1 MADRDYLA
9 ELKAL
14 EDEDKERDYLGELSA
29 LGNEQPVIEPE
40 QGYTP
45 FGVVEQDIEWTELHK
60 KDDWIKSSQH
70 FFEMTYGYVP
80 QKGDKELEGYN
91 GETYREKLADYGLKQ
106 MAGFNYNIGD
116 MTIDSARVMKADQKT
131 KEAFVYMLDQY
142 DAVNMSWHT
151 TGQAGWEM
159 MTDITNWLG
168 LATLGTSAIAGQAA
182 KLAGKEALRQTV
194 KASLKKASAK
204 SVEAAAKVGIN
215 TSAKR
220 VGALAGV
227 EGSAHAM
234 ASDAMMQNVRIDA
247 GAQDEYDTTRTMLMG
262 TIGAAGG
269 AAIGTALN
277 YGVGKLASKY
287 YEPKIAEAAKKNDE
301 AAVAKQILAEKKLAD
316 AKAEATTLVTRAVDD
331 DLPASDVDKIIKD
344 QMDEAEAYET
354 EELFHGTDKDFDVFD
369 NTAERSNTT
378 MNVRGAYFY
387 NEARQ
392 NSAKNFGKN
401 TITAVA
407 KKGLKTFYRQ
417 GDNELNPAMIKQHK
431 IELEKAGYG
440 RGGAEELD
448 EYATSFEKWSN
459 IDGEAKTRVLEAGG
473 YGKYVDGDE
482 IVILDPKN
490 IKITKKNGKP
500 KTETIDPRPPKVRIS
515 PKVFTHAH
523 HIFEEMKTNPEGS
536 LERFINDFETHQY
549 TPEEFSDI
557 LRQINAA
564 DELAGADI
572 HVIKGLMTKNVSD
585 AELNKLK
592 MDLEAAQNVAELTGM
607 LRIHANA
614 YSGRNLREIR
624 DFMTYRKKLANAEG
638 VDFDEKAAVRDSA
651 IKVYNRKL
659 QKIIDEHEVEIDK
672 ALKAKDYEGATKLR
686 ELRDAD
692 PEFQRI
698 LDEMAK
704 HDIERTVG
712 VKPKAKLDEQFLEA
726 SISGVFSPST
736 IIYNTVFPAMKVAFY
751 PMLDTI
757 ISDPLNR
764 MAWKKNLK
772 IYAQM
777 QGALQA
783 SLVSARAAARYE
795 QTLLT
800 ADPSRFLEGGVKIN
814 DILGS
819 TEAAKF
825 MRFFPRLVGASDA
838 FNQEIAAVASLTADG
853 FDRLLDEA
861 LEKGL
866 KGKDIEKYID
876 DNIQK
881 QIDKGYD
888 FHLTEK
894 KLKPI
899 YELGARKG
907 KTGKDLEDFVNAEVK
922 KMGEGAFKT
931 LNDTASVADLRAQ
944 AQKLF
949 AEGTPEAMRLAKAI
963 TKEADSIQETGEA
976 ALDAVQTL
984 LYKKDFS
991 ADGALPERMAKA
1003 YEDWT
1008 RDKAWSRAIGNLFFR
1023 TPAWLFHESMRL
1035 TPAVNSLLPQFR
1047 NDMAGINGPAR
1058 AARAKTE
1065 AAVAYSWMLYVMT
1078 KYAEGSISGSP
1089 NVDYT
1094 MTGEKNKST
1103 MRPLTIKD
1111 PFFFD
1116 GGKEVSFARWEPLR
1130 IPATIVTNA
1139 LEGYLDYQEKQNMD
1153 GIPADE
1159 GGIPDEIM
1167 ATFGVGFA
1175 TAISAIRD
1183 SALTQGV
1190 SDTVGT
1196 VVRFTGL
1203 MESPEGEDKAKALDL
1218 AGNFILDKTLQVV
1231 PSSISKFQEAA
1242 RGDAPLTQP
1251 NGLKDKLIKSVNPY
1265 HTTLPRR
1272 YDAFGWAMSREI
1284 SYAQLTGFGAAMP
1297 KDLAQGRSDEQMEAL
1312 DYLAKLESL
1321 GFGNFTRQKTRD
1333 ERFPDKDLRSI
1344 EIVYDG
1350 KNMSLFDAMMQ
1361 ELSKDK
1367 VLVKN
1372 VLFYAKADHLPMG
1385 SPLNTKT
1392 HGSRVTETKKAI
1404 NDARNRAL
1412 DTVIL
1417 RNQELNQQVQDKD
1430 YFELLLQ
1437 SGASTNRGNIPLR

>member
-9 ELKAL
+9 ELNAL

-29 LGNEQPVIEPE
+29 LSNEQPVIEPE

-45 FGVVEQDIEWTELHK
+45 FGVIEQDVEWTKLHE
-60 KDDWIKSSQH
+60 KDDWIRSSQH

-80 QKGDKELEGYN
+80 QKGDKELEGYS
-91 GETYREKLADYGLKQ
+91 GESYREKLADYGLKQ

-116 MTIDSARVMKADQKT
+116 MAIDSSRVMKADQKT

-159 MTDITNWLG
+159 MTDVTNWLG
-168 LATLGTSAIAGQAA
+168 LATLGTSAVAGQAA
-182 KLAGKEALRQTV
+182 KLAMKESLRQTM

-220 VGALAGV
+220 VGALAGT
-227 EGSAHAM
+227 EGAAHAM

-247 GAQDEYDTTRTMLMG
+247 GSQDEYDTSRTLLMG

-277 YGVGKLASKY
+277 YGVGKFASKY

-316 AKAEATTLVTRAVDD
+316 AKAEADTIITKAVDD
-331 DLPASDVDKIIKD
+331 EVPATEIDKVIKD
-344 QMDEAEAYET
+344 QVDEGAAEDA
-354 EELFHGTDKDFDVFD
+354 DVW
-369 NTAERSNTT
+369 TAP
-378 MNVRGAYFY
+378 
-387 NEARQ
+387 
-392 NSAKNFGKN
+392 K
-401 TITAVA
+401 
-407 KKGLKTFYRQ
+407 LP
-417 GDNELNPAMIKQHK
+417 NELKGSKPRYNYGDRAIDLLFDDDVARVLYQMGSKSKSRFYKEYRKFLEDAGVKDIDSQAAQIRLDIKTK
-431 IELEKAGYG
+431 AKAGNN
-440 RGGAEELD
+440 
-448 EYATSFEKWSN
+448 TV
-459 IDGEAKTRVLEAGG
+459 RVT
-473 YGKYVDGDE
+473 Y
-482 IVILDPKN
+482 N
-490 IKITKKNGKP
+490 KP
-500 KTETIDPRPPKVRIS
+500 KVIKTKAKVKPKETIDPRPPKARIS

-572 HVIKGLMTKNVSD
+572 NVIEGLMTKNISD

-592 MDLEAAQNVAELTGM
+592 MDKEAAQNIAELTGM
-607 LRIHANA
+607 LRKHANA
-614 YSGRNLREIR
+614 YSGRNLQEIQ
-624 DFMTYRKKLANAEG
+624 DFMTYRKKIADAEG
-638 VDFDEKAAVRDSA
+638 KEFDYEAAVKSA
-651 IKVYNRKL
+651 SQKVYNRKL
-659 QKIIDEHEVEIDK
+659 QKIIDEHDVEVDK
-672 ALKAKDYEGATKLR
+672 ALKAKDYEGASKLR

-698 LDEMAK
+698 LDEMAEL
-704 HDIERTVG
+704 DIERTVG
-712 VKPKAKLDEQFLEA
+712 VKPDARLDEKFLEA
-726 SISGVFSPST
+726 SISGVFSIST
-736 IIYNTVFPAMKVAFY
+736 IVFNTVFPAMKVAFY

-764 MAWKKNLK
+764 MAWKKSLK
-772 IYAQM
+772 IYSQM
-777 QGALQA
+777 QGSLQA

-795 QTLLT
+795 QTMLT
-800 ADPSRFLEGGVKIN
+800 ADPSRFLEGGVKIES
-814 DILGS
+814 ILGS

-861 LEKGL
+861 VEKGL

-888 FHLTEK
+888 FHITEK

-907 KTGKDLEDFVNAEVK
+907 KTGKDLEDFVNAEIK
-922 KMGEGAFKT
+922 QMGEGAFKT

-976 ALDAVQTL
+976 ALDSVQTL

-1047 NDMAGINGPAR
+1047 NDMAGINGAAR

-1065 AAVAYSWMLYVMT
+1065 AAVAYSWMLYVIT

-1153 GIPADE
+1153 GVAADD
-1159 GGIPDEIM
+1159 GGMPDEIM
-1167 ATFGVGFA
+1167 AAFGVGFA
-1175 TAISAIRD
+1175 TAISAVRD

-1196 VVRFTGL
+1196 VARFTGL
-1203 MESPEGEDKAKALDL
+1203 MESPEGEDKAKAADL
-1218 AGNFILDKTLQVV
+1218 FANFVLDKSLQVV
-1231 PSSISKFQEAA
+1231 PSSIKKFQEAA
-1242 RGDAPLTQP
+1242 IGNAPLTQP
-1251 NGLKDKLIKSVNPY
+1251 VGIKDKLIRSINPY
-1265 HTTLPRR
+1265 HTSLPRR
-1272 YDAFGWAMSREI
+1272 YDTFGWAMEREI
-1284 SYAQLTGFGAAMP
+1284 SYAQVTGFGAATP
-1297 KDLAQGRSDEQMEAL
+1297 EDLAQGRSKDHMASL
-1312 DYLAKLESL
+1312 DYLAKLENL
-1321 GFGNFTRQKTRD
+1321 GYGNFTRQKIRD
-1333 ERFPDKDLRSI
+1333 DRFPDKDLRTI
-1344 EIVYDG
+1344 EIVYNG

-1361 ELSKDK
+1361 ELSQDE
-1367 VLVKN
+1367 VLVEN
-1372 VLFYAKADHLPMG
+1372 VLFYSKANNLPMG

-1392 HGSRVTETKKAI
+1392 HGMRVTETKKAI

-1412 DTVIL
+1412 DNVIL
-1417 RNQELNQQVQDKD
+1417 QNDKLNSQVQDKN

-1437 SGASTNRGNIPLR
+1437 SGGSTNRGNISLTGE

>member
-9 ELKAL
+9 ELNAL
-14 EDEDKERDYLGELSA
+14 EDEDKERDYLGELSS
-29 LGNEQPVIEPE
+29 LSNEQPVIEPE

-45 FGVVEQDIEWTELHK
+45 FGVIEQDVEWTDLHK
-60 KDDWIKSSQH
+60 KDDWIRSSQH

-80 QKGDKELEGYN
+80 QKGDKELEGYS

-116 MTIDSARVMKADQKT
+116 MAIDSSRVMKADQKT

-159 MTDITNWLG
+159 MTDVTNWLG
-168 LATLGTSAIAGQAA
+168 LATLGTSAVAGQAA

-204 SVEAAAKVGIN
+204 SVEAASKVGIN

-220 VGALAGV
+220 VGALAGT
-227 EGSAHAM
+227 EGAAHAM

-247 GAQDEYDTTRTMLMG
+247 GSQDEYDTSRTLLMG

-316 AKAEATTLVTRAVDD
+316 AKAEADTIITKAVDD
-331 DLPASDVDKIIKD
+331 EVPATDIDKVIKD
-344 QMDEAEAYET
+344 QVDEGLAVDAKVKT
-354 EELFHGTDKDFDVFD
+354 EEPDVK
-369 NTAERSNTT
+369 
-378 MNVRGAYFY
+378 V
-387 NEARQ
+387 Q
-392 NSAKNFGKN
+392 
-401 TITAVA
+401 
-407 KKGLKTFYRQ
+407 
-417 GDNELNPAMIKQHK
+417 
-431 IELEKAGYG
+431 
-440 RGGAEELD
+440 
-448 EYATSFEKWSN
+448 
-459 IDGEAKTRVLEAGG
+459 
-473 YGKYVDGDE
+473 
-482 IVILDPKN
+482 PK
-490 IKITKKNGKP
+490 
-500 KTETIDPRPPKVRIS
+500 ETIDPRPPQARIS

-564 DELAGADI
+564 DELAGADLN
-572 HVIKGLMTKNVSD
+572 VIEGLMTKNISD

-592 MDLEAAQNVAELTGM
+592 MDKEAAQNIAELTGM
-607 LRIHANA
+607 LRKHANA
-614 YSGRNLREIR
+614 YSGRNLQEIQ
-624 DFMTYRKKLANAEG
+624 DFMTYRKKIADAEG
-638 VDFDEKAAVRDSA
+638 KEFDYEAAVKSA
-651 IKVYNRKL
+651 SQKVYNRKL
-659 QKIIDEHEVEIDK
+659 QKIIDEHDVEVDK

-698 LDEMAK
+698 LDEMAEL
-704 HDIERTVG
+704 DIERTVG
-712 VKPKAKLDEQFLEA
+712 VKPNARLDEKFLEA

-764 MAWKKNLK
+764 MAWKKSLK
-772 IYAQM
+772 IYSQM
-777 QGALQA
+777 QGSLQA

-795 QTLLT
+795 QTMLT
-800 ADPSRFLEGGVKIN
+800 ADPSRFLEGGVKIES
-814 DILGS
+814 ILGS

-888 FHLTEK
+888 FHVTEK

-976 ALDAVQTL
+976 ALDSVQTL

-1047 NDMAGINGPAR
+1047 NDMAGINGAAR

-1065 AAVAYSWMLYVMT
+1065 AAVAYSWMLYVIT

-1111 PFFFD
+1111 PFFLD

-1153 GIPADE
+1153 GVAADDD
-1159 GGIPDEIM
+1159 GLIPDEIM

-1231 PSSISKFQEAA
+1231 PSSIKKFQEAA
-1242 RGDAPLTQP
+1242 KGNAPLTQP
-1251 NGLKDKLIKSVNPY
+1251 NGIKDKLISSVNPY
-1265 HTTLPRR
+1265 HTSLPRR
-1272 YDAFGWAMSREI
+1272 YDTFGWAMEREI
-1284 SYAQLTGFGAAMP
+1284 SYAQVTGFGAATP
-1297 KDLAQGRSDEQMEAL
+1297 EDLSQGRSKDHMAAL
-1312 DYLAKLESL
+1312 DYLAKLENL
-1321 GFGNFTRQKTRD
+1321 GYGNFTRQKIRD
-1333 ERFPDKDLRSI
+1333 DRFPDKDLRTI
-1344 EIVYDG
+1344 EIVYNG

-1361 ELSKDK
+1361 ELSQDK
-1367 VLVKN
+1367 VLVEN

-1392 HGSRVTETKKAI
+1392 HGMRVTETKKAI

-1417 RNQELNQQVQDKD
+1417 QNDKLNSQVQDKN

-1437 SGASTNRGNIPLR
+1437 SGASTNRGNISLTGE

>member
-9 ELKAL
+9 ELNDL
-14 EDEDKERDYLGELSA
+14 EDEDKERDYLGELSS
-29 LGNEQPVIEPE
+29 LSNEQPVIEPE

-45 FGVVEQDIEWTELHK
+45 FGVIEQDVEWTDLHK
-60 KDDWIKSSQH
+60 KDDWIRSSQH

-80 QKGDKELEGYN
+80 QKGDKELEGYS

-116 MTIDSARVMKADQKT
+116 MAIDSSRVMKADQKT

-159 MTDITNWLG
+159 MTDVTNWLG
-168 LATLGTSAIAGQAA
+168 LATLGTSAVAGQAA

-220 VGALAGV
+220 VGALAGT
-227 EGSAHAM
+227 EGAAHAM

-247 GAQDEYDTTRTMLMG
+247 GSQDEYDTSRTLLMG

-287 YEPKIAEAAKKNDE
+287 YEPKIAAAAKKNDE

-316 AKAEATTLVTRAVDD
+316 AKAEADTIITKAVDD
-331 DLPASDVDKIIKD
+331 EVPSTEVDKLIKD
-344 QMDEAEAYET
+344 QVDDGLAVDAKVKTDEP
-354 EELFHGTDKDFDVFD
+354 DVK
-369 NTAERSNTT
+369 
-378 MNVRGAYFY
+378 V
-387 NEARQ
+387 Q
-392 NSAKNFGKN
+392 
-401 TITAVA
+401 
-407 KKGLKTFYRQ
+407 
-417 GDNELNPAMIKQHK
+417 
-431 IELEKAGYG
+431 
-440 RGGAEELD
+440 
-448 EYATSFEKWSN
+448 
-459 IDGEAKTRVLEAGG
+459 
-473 YGKYVDGDE
+473 
-482 IVILDPKN
+482 PK
-490 IKITKKNGKP
+490 
-500 KTETIDPRPPKVRIS
+500 ETIDPRPPKARIS

-564 DELAGADI
+564 DELAGADLN
-572 HVIKGLMTKNVSD
+572 VIEGLMTKNISD

-592 MDLEAAQNVAELTGM
+592 MDKEAAQNIAELTGM
-607 LRIHANA
+607 LRKHANA
-614 YSGRNLREIR
+614 YSGRNLQEIQ
-624 DFMTYRKKLANAEG
+624 DFMTYRKKIADAEG
-638 VDFDEKAAVRDSA
+638 KEFDYEAAVKSA
-651 IKVYNRKL
+651 SQKVYNRKL
-659 QKIIDEHEVEIDK
+659 QKIIDEHDVEVDK

-698 LDEMAK
+698 LDEMAEL
-704 HDIERTVG
+704 DIERTVG
-712 VKPKAKLDEQFLEA
+712 VKPKARLDEKFLEA

-764 MAWKKNLK
+764 MAWKKSLK
-772 IYAQM
+772 IYSQM
-777 QGALQA
+777 QGSLQA

-795 QTLLT
+795 QTMLT
-800 ADPSRFLEGGVKIN
+800 ADPSRFLEGGVKIES
-814 DILGS
+814 ILGS

-838 FNQEIAAVASLTADG
+838 FSQEIAAVASLTADG

-861 LEKGL
+861 VEKGL

-876 DNIQK
+876 ANIQK

-888 FHLTEK
+888 FHVTEK

-976 ALDAVQTL
+976 ALDSVQTL

-1065 AAVAYSWMLYVMT
+1065 AAVAYSWMLYVIT

-1111 PFFFD
+1111 PFFLD
-1116 GGKEVSFARWEPLR
+1116 GGREVSFARWEPLR

-1139 LEGYLDYQEKQNMD
+1139 LEGYLDYQEKKNMD
-1153 GIPADE
+1153 GVADDDD
-1159 GGIPDEIM
+1159 GLIPDEIM

-1196 VVRFTGL
+1196 VVRFSGL

-1218 AGNFILDKTLQVV
+1218 AGNFILDKVLQVV
-1231 PSSISKFQEAA
+1231 PSSISKFQEATK
-1242 RGDAPLTQP
+1242 GNAPLTQP
-1251 NGLKDKLIKSVNPY
+1251 NGIKDKLIKSVNPY
-1265 HTTLPRR
+1265 STTLPRR
-1272 YDAFGWAMSREI
+1272 YDTFGWAMEREI
-1284 SYAQLTGFGAAMP
+1284 SYAQVTGFGAATSE
-1297 KDLAQGRSDEQMEAL
+1297 DLSQGRSKDHMTAL
-1312 DYLAKLESL
+1312 DYLAKLENL
-1321 GFGNFTRQKTRD
+1321 GYGNFTRQKIRD

-1361 ELSKDK
+1361 ELAQDK

-1372 VLFYAKADHLPMG
+1372 VLFYANAVHLPMG

-1392 HGSRVTETKKAI
+1392 HGIRVTETKKAI
-1404 NDARNRAL
+1404 NDARTRAL

>member
-1 MADRDYLA
+1 MADDFDLDA
-9 ELKAL
+9 FFE
-14 EDEDKERDYLGELSA
+14 EEDKKKDGFNLDTFLEENSPT
-29 LGNEQPVIEPE
+29 ETQQPVIEPE

-45 FGVVEQDIEWTELHK
+45 FGVIEQDVEWTDLHK

-80 QKGDKELEGYN
+80 QKGDKELEGYS
-91 GETYREKLADYGLKQ
+91 GETYREKIADYGLKQ

-116 MTIDSARVMKADQKT
+116 MAIDSSRVMKADQKT

-159 MTDITNWLG
+159 MTDITTWLG

-182 KLAGKEALRQTV
+182 KLVSKEALRQTV
-194 KASLKKASAK
+194 KASLNKASTKA
-204 SVEAAAKVGIN
+204 VEAAAKVGIN

-220 VGALAGV
+220 VGALAGT
-227 EGSAHAM
+227 EGAAYGLAFDS
-234 ASDAMMQNVRIDA
+234 MMQNVRIDA

-262 TIGAAGG
+262 TVGAVAG

-277 YGVGKLASKY
+277 YGVGKMASKY
-287 YEPKIAEAAKKNDE
+287 YGPKIAEAAKKNDE
-301 AAVAKQILAEKKLAD
+301 AAVARQILAERKLAD
-316 AKAEATTLVTRAVDD
+316 AKAEADTAITKAIDD
-331 DLPASDVDKIIKD
+331 EVPATEVNKIIKD
-344 QMDEAEAYET
+344 QTDDAAAVDARVKT
-354 EELFHGTDKDFDVFD
+354 EEPDV
-369 NTAERSNTT
+369 
-378 MNVRGAYFY
+378 
-387 NEARQ
+387 
-392 NSAKNFGKN
+392 
-401 TITAVA
+401 
-407 KKGLKTFYRQ
+407 
-417 GDNELNPAMIKQHK
+417 
-431 IELEKAGYG
+431 KAQP
-440 RGGAEELD
+440 R
-448 EYATSFEKWSN
+448 
-459 IDGEAKTRVLEAGG
+459 
-473 YGKYVDGDE
+473 
-482 IVILDPKN
+482 
-490 IKITKKNGKP
+490 
-500 KTETIDPRPPKVRIS
+500 ETVDPRPPQARIR
-515 PKVFTHAH
+515 PQVFTHAY
-523 HIFEEMKTNPEGS
+523 HIFEEMKANPEGA
-536 LERFINDFETHQY
+536 LERFVNDFETHRY

-564 DELAGADI
+564 DELSGADI
-572 HVIKGLMTKNVSD
+572 HVIEGLMTKNVSD

-592 MDLEAAQNVAELTGM
+592 MDLEAAQNVAELMGM

-624 DFMTYRKKLANAEG
+624 DFMTYRKKIADAKG
-638 VDFDEKAAVRDSA
+638 ADFDVDAAVKDSA
-651 IKVYNRKL
+651 VKVYNRKL
-659 QKIIDEHEVEIDK
+659 QKIIDEYEVDINK
-672 ALKAKDYEGATKLR
+672 ALKDKDYEGATKLR

-704 HDIERTVG
+704 HDVERIVG
-712 VKPKAKLDEQFLEA
+712 VKPTAKLDEQFLEA

-736 IIYNTVFPAMKVAFY
+736 IIYNTVFPAMKVTFY

-757 ISDPLNR
+757 VSDPLNR
-764 MAWKKNLK
+764 MAWKKNIK
-772 IYAQM
+772 IYSQM

-814 DILGS
+814 NILGS
-819 TEAAKF
+819 TETAKF

-838 FNQEIAAVASLTADG
+838 FSQELAAVASLTADG

-866 KGKDIEKYID
+866 RGKDIEKYID

-931 LNDTASVADLRAQ
+931 LNDTASAADLRAQ

-976 ALDAVQTL
+976 ALDSVRTL

-1047 NDMAGINGPAR
+1047 KDMAGINGPAR

-1065 AAVAYSWMLYVMT
+1065 AAVAYAWMLYVMT

-1111 PFFFD
+1111 PFFLD

-1139 LEGYLDYQEKQNMD
+1139 LEGYLDYQEKKNMD
-1153 GIPADE
+1153 GLAADDD
-1159 GGIPDEIM
+1159 GLIPDEIM
-1167 ATFGVGFA
+1167 ATFGVAFA

-1196 VVRFTGL
+1196 MVRFTGL

-1231 PSSISKFQEAA
+1231 PSSIKKFQEAA

-1251 NGLKDKLIKSVNPY
+1251 VGIKDKLIRSVNPY
-1265 HTTLPRR
+1265 STTLPRR
-1272 YDAFGWAMSREI
+1272 YDTFGWAMEREI
-1284 SYAQLTGFGAAMP
+1284 SYAQVTGFGAATP
-1297 KDLAQGRSDEQMEAL
+1297 EDLSQGRSKDHMAAL
-1312 DYLAKLESL
+1312 DYLAKLENL
-1321 GFGNFTRQKTRD
+1321 GYGNFTRQKIRD
-1333 ERFPDKDLRSI
+1333 DRFPDKDLRTI

-1392 HGSRVTETKKAI
+1392 HGTRVTETKKAI

-1412 DTVIL
+1412 DNVIL
-1417 RNQELNQQVQDKD
+1417 QNDKLNSQVQDKN

-1437 SGASTNRGNIPLR
+1437 SGASTNRGNISLTGE

>member
-14 EDEDKERDYLGELSA
+14 ENEDKERDYLGELSA

-142 DAVNMSWHT
+142 DAVNTSWHT

-159 MTDITNWLG
+159 MTDVTNWLG
-168 LATLGTSAIAGQAA
+168 LATLGTSAVAGQAA

-194 KASLKKASAK
+194 KASLKKANAK
-204 SVEAAAKVGIN
+204 AVESAAKVGIN

-247 GAQDEYDTTRTMLMG
+247 GAQDEYDTTRTLLMG

-287 YEPKIAEAAKKNDE
+287 YEPKVAAQVKKNDE
-301 AAVAKQILAEKKLAD
+301 MAVAKQILAEKKLAD
-316 AKAEATTLVTRAVDD
+316 ARAEAEGPVAKAVNDGA
-331 DLPASDVDKIIKD
+331 PVASVNKIIND
-344 QMDEAEAYET
+344 QV
-354 EELFHGTDKDFDVFD
+354 EEG
-369 NTAERSNTT
+369 
-378 MNVRGAYFY
+378 
-387 NEARQ
+387 
-392 NSAKNFGKN
+392 
-401 TITAVA
+401 VA
-407 KKGLKTFYRQ
+407 ADLGM
-417 GDNELNPAMIKQHK
+417 PVP
-431 IELEKAGYG
+431 KAT
-440 RGGAEELD
+440 LQ
-448 EYATSFEKWSN
+448 
-459 IDGEAKTRVLEAGG
+459 
-473 YGKYVDGDE
+473 
-482 IVILDPKN
+482 
-490 IKITKKNGKP
+490 
-500 KTETIDPRPPKVRIS
+500 
-515 PKVFTHAH
+515 PKVFSRAYN
-523 HIFEEMKTNPEGS
+523 IFEDVKQNPKGAI
-536 LERFINDFETHQY
+536 ERFVNEFETNKY
-549 TPEEFSDI
+549 TPEEFSDV

-564 DELAGADI
+564 DELAGAELN
-572 HVIKGLMTKNVSD
+572 VIEGLMTKNITD
-585 AELNKLK
+585 AEKTKLK
-592 MDLEAAQNVAELTGM
+592 LDYDAAQNVAELTGI
-607 LRIHANA
+607 LRKHANA
-614 YSGRNLREIR
+614 YSGRNLQEIQ
-624 DFMTYRKKLANAEG
+624 DFMTYRKKIADAEG
-638 VDFDEKAAVRDSA
+638 KEFDYEAAVKSA
-651 IKVYNRKL
+651 SQKVYNRKL
-659 QKIIDEHEVEIDK
+659 QNILKEYEVDINK
-672 ALKAKDYEGATKLR
+672 ALKENDLEGASNIRTQ
-686 ELRDAD
+686 RDAD

-698 LDEMAK
+698 LDEMAEL
-704 HDIERTVG
+704 DIERTVG
-712 VKPKAKLDEQFLEA
+712 VKPKSRLDDKFLEA

-736 IIYNTVFPAMKVAFY
+736 IIFNTVFPAMKVAFY

-772 IYAQM
+772 IYSQM

-795 QTLLT
+795 QTMLT
-800 ADPSRFLEGGVKIN
+800 SDPTRFLEGGVKVET
-814 DILGS
+814 ILNS
-819 TEAAKF
+819 AEAAKF

-853 FDRLLDEA
+853 FDKLLDEA

-922 KMGEGAFKT
+922 KMGAGAFKT
-931 LNDTASVADLRAQ
+931 LNDTASVEDLRAQ
-944 AQKLF
+944 AQKLI
-949 AEGTPEAMRLAKAI
+949 AEGTPESLRLAKAI
-963 TKEADSIQETGEA
+963 AAEADSIEETGQA
-976 ALDAVQTL
+976 ALESVQTL

-991 ADGALPERMAKA
+991 ADGPLPERIAKG

-1047 NDMAGINGPAR
+1047 NDLAGINGPAR

-1094 MTGEKNKST
+1094 MTGEKNQST

-1111 PFFFD
+1111 PFFLD

-1139 LEGYLDYQEKQNMD
+1139 LEGYLDYQEKKNMD
-1153 GIPADE
+1153 GVAQDD
-1159 GGIPDEIM
+1159 GLIPDEIM

-1183 SALTQGV
+1183 SALTQGI

-1203 MESPEGEDKAKALDL
+1203 MESPEGEDKTKALDL
-1218 AGNFILDKTLQVV
+1218 AGNFILDKALQVV

-1251 NGLKDKLIKSVNPY
+1251 NGIKDKLIKSVNPY
-1265 HTTLPRR
+1265 HTTLPKR
-1272 YDAFGWAMSREI
+1272 YDAFGWAMSREV

>member
-9 ELKAL
+9 ELNAL
-14 EDEDKERDYLGELSA
+14 KDEDKERDYLGELSS
-29 LGNEQPVIEPE
+29 LNTEQPVIETE

-45 FGVVEQDIEWTELHK
+45 FGVIEQDVEWTDLHK
-60 KDDWIKSSQH
+60 KDDWIRSSQH

-80 QKGDKELEGYN
+80 QKGDKELEGYS

-116 MTIDSARVMKADQKT
+116 MAIDSSRVMKADQKT

-159 MTDITNWLG
+159 MTDVTNWLG
-168 LATLGTSAIAGQAA
+168 LATLGTSAVAGQAA
-182 KLAGKEALRQTV
+182 KLAMKESLRQTV

-227 EGSAHAM
+227 EGAAHAM

-316 AKAEATTLVTRAVDD
+316 AKAEADTLITKAVDD
-331 DLPASDVDKIIKD
+331 ELPSTEVDKLIKD
-344 QMDEAEAYET
+344 QVDDGLAVDAKVKTDEP
-354 EELFHGTDKDFDVFD
+354 DVK
-369 NTAERSNTT
+369 
-378 MNVRGAYFY
+378 V
-387 NEARQ
+387 Q
-392 NSAKNFGKN
+392 
-401 TITAVA
+401 
-407 KKGLKTFYRQ
+407 
-417 GDNELNPAMIKQHK
+417 
-431 IELEKAGYG
+431 
-440 RGGAEELD
+440 
-448 EYATSFEKWSN
+448 
-459 IDGEAKTRVLEAGG
+459 
-473 YGKYVDGDE
+473 
-482 IVILDPKN
+482 PK
-490 IKITKKNGKP
+490 
-500 KTETIDPRPPKVRIS
+500 ETIDPRPPKARIS

-572 HVIKGLMTKNVSD
+572 HVIEGLMTKNVSD

-592 MDLEAAQNVAELTGM
+592 MDLEAAQNVAEITGM

-614 YSGRNLREIR
+614 YSGRNLQEIQ
-624 DFMTYRKKLANAEG
+624 DFMTYRKKIADAEG
-638 VDFDEKAAVRDSA
+638 KEFDYEAAVKSA
-651 IKVYNRKL
+651 SQKVYNRKL
-659 QKIIDEHEVEIDK
+659 QKITDEHEVEINK

-686 ELRDAD
+686 EIRDAD

-698 LDEMAK
+698 LDEMAEL
-704 HDIERTVG
+704 DIERTVG
-712 VKPKAKLDEQFLEA
+712 VKPKAKLDEKFLEA

-764 MAWKKNLK
+764 MAWKKSLK
-772 IYAQM
+772 IYSQM

-795 QTLLT
+795 QTMLT
-800 ADPSRFLEGGVKIN
+800 ADPSRFLEGGVKIES
-814 DILGS
+814 ILGS

-888 FHLTEK
+888 FHITEK

-963 TKEADSIQETGEA
+963 TKEADSIQETGES
-976 ALDAVQTL
+976 ALDSVQTL

-1065 AAVAYSWMLYVMT
+1065 AAVAYSWMLYVIT

-1111 PFFFD
+1111 PFFLD

-1153 GIPADE
+1153 GVAADDD
-1159 GGIPDEIM
+1159 GLIPDEIM

-1231 PSSISKFQEAA
+1231 PSSIKKFQEAA
-1242 RGDAPLTQP
+1242 KGNAPLTQP
-1251 NGLKDKLIKSVNPY
+1251 NGIKDKLISSVNPY
-1265 HTTLPRR
+1265 HTSLPRR
-1272 YDAFGWAMSREI
+1272 YDTFGWAMEREI
-1284 SYAQLTGFGAAMP
+1284 SYAQVTGFGAATP
-1297 KDLAQGRSDEQMEAL
+1297 EDLSQGRSKDHMAAL
-1312 DYLAKLESL
+1312 DYLAKLENL
-1321 GFGNFTRQKTRD
+1321 GYGNFTRQKIRD
-1333 ERFPDKDLRSI
+1333 DRFPDKDLRTI

-1392 HGSRVTETKKAI
+1392 HGMRVTETKKAI

-1412 DTVIL
+1412 DNVIL
-1417 RNQELNQQVQDKD
+1417 QNDKLNSQVQDKN

-1437 SGASTNRGNIPLR
+1437 SGASTNRGNISLTGE

>member
-1 MADRDYLA
+1 MADDFDLDA
-9 ELKAL
+9 FFE
-14 EDEDKERDYLGELSA
+14 EEDKKKGEFNLDTFLEENSPT
-29 LGNEQPVIEPE
+29 ETQQPVIEPE

-45 FGVVEQDIEWTELHK
+45 FGVIEQDIDWTELHK
-60 KDDWIKSSQH
+60 KDDWIRSSQH

-80 QKGDKELEGYN
+80 QKGDKELEGYS

-116 MTIDSARVMKADQKT
+116 MAIDSSRVMKADQKT

-168 LATLGTSAIAGQAA
+168 LATLGTSAVAGQAA
-182 KLAGKEALRQTV
+182 KLAMKESLRQTV

-220 VGALAGV
+220 VGALAGT
-227 EGSAHAM
+227 EGAAHAM

-262 TIGAAGG
+262 TIGLAGG

-277 YGVGKLASKY
+277 YGVGKMASKY

-316 AKAEATTLVTRAVDD
+316 AKAEADTLITKAVDD
-331 DLPASDVDKIIKD
+331 ELPSTEVDKIIKD
-344 QMDEAEAYET
+344 QVDEGAAEDAGVWTAPKLPNHLKGSKPRYNYGDRAIDL
-354 EELFHGTDKDFDVFD
+354 LFDDDV
-369 NTAERSNTT
+369 ARVLYQMGSKSKS
-378 MNVRGAYFY
+378 RFY
-387 NEARQ
+387 KE
-392 NSAKNFGKN
+392 
-401 TITAVA
+401 
-407 KKGLKTFYRQ
+407 YRQ
-417 GDNELNPAMIKQHK
+417 FLEDAGIKDIDSQAAQIRLDIK
-431 IELEKAGYG
+431 TKAKAGNN
-440 RGGAEELD
+440 
-448 EYATSFEKWSN
+448 TV
-459 IDGEAKTRVLEAGG
+459 RVT
-473 YGKYVDGDE
+473 Y
-482 IVILDPKN
+482 
-490 IKITKKNGKP
+490 KKPQVSKKKVKP
-500 KTETIDPRPPKVRIS
+500 KTQETIDPRPPKARIS

-572 HVIKGLMTKNVSD
+572 HVIEGLMTKNVSD

-614 YSGRNLREIR
+614 YSGRNLQEIQ
-624 DFMTYRKKLANAEG
+624 DFMTYRKKIADAEG
-638 VDFDEKAAVRDSA
+638 KEFDYEAAVKSA
-651 IKVYNRKL
+651 SEKVYNRKL
-659 QKIIDEHEVEIDK
+659 QKIIDEHEVEINK

-686 ELRDAD
+686 EIRDAD

-704 HDIERTVG
+704 YDVERTVG
-712 VKPKAKLDEQFLEA
+712 VKPDAKLDEQFLEA

-772 IYAQM
+772 IYSQM

-795 QTLLT
+795 QTMLT
-800 ADPSRFLEGGVKIN
+800 ADPSRFLEGGVKIES
-814 DILGS
+814 ILGS
-819 TEAAKF
+819 AEAAKF

-888 FHLTEK
+888 FHITEK

-944 AQKLF
+944 AQKLA

-976 ALDAVQTL
+976 ALDAVETL

-1065 AAVAYSWMLYVMT
+1065 AAVAYAWMLYVIT

-1111 PFFFD
+1111 PFFLD

-1139 LEGYLDYQEKQNMD
+1139 LEGYLDYQEKKNMD
-1153 GIPADE
+1153 GLAVDDD
-1159 GGIPDEIM
+1159 GLIPDEIM

-1196 VVRFTGL
+1196 MVRFTGL

-1242 RGDAPLTQP
+1242 RGNAPLTQP
-1251 NGLKDKLIKSVNPY
+1251 NGIKDKLIRSVNPY
-1265 HTTLPRR
+1265 STTLPRR
-1272 YDAFGWAMSREI
+1272 YDTFGWAMEREI
-1284 SYAQLTGFGAAMP
+1284 SYAQLTGFGAATP
-1297 KDLAQGRSDEQMEAL
+1297 KDLSQGRSDDHMAAL
-1312 DYLAKLESL
+1312 DYLAKLENL
-1321 GFGNFTRQKTRD
+1321 GYGNFTRQKIRD
-1333 ERFPDKDLRSI
+1333 DRFPDKDLRTI

-1392 HGSRVTETKKAI
+1392 HGMRVTETKKAI

-1412 DTVIL
+1412 DNVIL
-1417 RNQELNQQVQDKD
+1417 QNDKLNSQVQDKN

-1437 SGASTNRGNIPLR
+1437 SGASTNRGNISLTGE

>member
-9 ELKAL
+9 ELNAL
-14 EDEDKERDYLGELSA
+14 EDEDKEIDYLGELSS
-29 LGNEQPVIEPE
+29 LSNEQPVIEPE

-45 FGVVEQDIEWTELHK
+45 FGVIEQDVEWTDLHQ

-80 QKGDKELEGYN
+80 QKGDKELEGYS
-91 GETYREKLADYGLKQ
+91 GESYREKLADYGLKQ

-116 MTIDSARVMKADQKT
+116 MAIDSSRVMKADQKT

-159 MTDITNWLG
+159 MTDVTNWLG
-168 LATLGTSAIAGQAA
+168 LATLGTSAVAGQAA

-220 VGALAGV
+220 VGALAGT
-227 EGSAHAM
+227 EGAAHAM

-247 GAQDEYDTTRTMLMG
+247 GSQDEYDTSRTMLMG
-262 TIGAAGG
+262 TIGLAGG

-277 YGVGKLASKY
+277 YGVGKMASKY
-287 YEPKIAEAAKKNDE
+287 YEPKIAAAAKKRDE
-301 AAVAKQILAEKKLAD
+301 EAVAKQLLAEKKIAD
-316 AKAEATTLVTRAVDD
+316 YKAQSDAEGDDFVARAVDD
-331 DLPASDVDKIIKD
+331 DLPASEVDKVIKD
-344 QMDEAEAYET
+344 KVDEGAAEDA
-354 EELFHGTDKDFDVFD
+354 GVW
-369 NTAERSNTT
+369 
-378 MNVRGAYFY
+378 
-387 NEARQ
+387 
-392 NSAKNFGKN
+392 
-401 TITAVA
+401 VA
-407 KKGLKTFYRQ
+407 PKLP
-417 GDNELNPAMIKQHK
+417 NELKGSKPRYNYGDRAIDLDFEDDVARVLYQMGSKNK
-431 IELEKAGYG
+431 STYYKEYRAFLESAGV
-440 RGGAEELD
+440 
-448 EYATSFEKWSN
+448 KN
-459 IDGEAKTRVLEAGG
+459 IDGQAAKIRADIKAKAKGGDNTVRVTYEKPVL
-473 YGKYVDGDE
+473 
-482 IVILDPKN
+482 PKA
-490 IKITKKNGKP
+490 KAKAKP
-500 KTETIDPRPPKVRIS
+500 NETGELPPPKALVT
-515 PKVFTHAH
+515 PKLFTHAH
-523 HIFEEMKTNPEGS
+523 RIFEDMKQNPEGA
-536 LERFINDFETHQY
+536 LERLV
-549 TPEEFSDI
+549 EELNQRGYKDQDDYNAVM
-557 LRQINAA
+557 RQVNAA
-564 DELAGADI
+564 DELASADRY
-572 HVIKGLMTKNVSD
+572 VLEGLLTKNISD
-585 AELNKLK
+585 DEKLILQNKLA
-592 MDLEAAQNVAELTGM
+592 LSEIVAEQMGM
-607 LRIHANA
+607 LRIHVNA
-614 YSGRNLREIR
+614 YQGRGMREIQE
-624 DFMTYRKKLANAEG
+624 FMTYRKKIADAQG
-638 VDFDEKAAVRDSA
+638 VEFDEKAMVADA
-651 IKVYNRKL
+651 AKKYYNREL
-659 QKIIDEHEVEIDK
+659 QKIMDSYEADIDK
-672 ALKAKDYEGATKLR
+672 ALKVDDYEGASNIR
-686 ELRDAD
+686 ALRDND
-692 PEFQRI
+692 KEFNRL
-698 LDEMAK
+698 LDEMAEY
-704 HDIERTVG
+704 DVERVVG
-712 VKPKAKLDEQFLEA
+712 VKPKARLDEQILEA

-736 IIYNTVFPAMKVAFY
+736 IAYNTVFPALKVAFY
-751 PMLDTI
+751 PMLDSI
-757 ISDPLNR
+757 LSDPLNR
-764 MAWKKNLK
+764 MSYKKAMMV
-772 IYAQM
+772 YSQM

-783 SLVSARAAARYE
+783 SLVSSRAAARYE
-795 QTLLT
+795 QTMLT
-800 ADPSRFLEGGVKIN
+800 ADPSRFLEGGVKIES
-814 DILGS
+814 ILGS

-825 MRFFPRLVGASDA
+825 LRFFPRLVGASDA
-838 FNQEIAAVASLTADG
+838 FNQELAAVSSLTAQG
-853 FDRLLDEA
+853 FDKLLDEA
-861 LEKGL
+861 AEKGL
-866 KGKDIEKYID
+866 KGKDIGKYID

-881 QIDKGYD
+881 EIDKGYD
-888 FHLTEK
+888 FHITEK

-922 KMGEGAFKT
+922 MMGKGGFKT

-944 AQKLF
+944 AQKLVS
-949 AEGTPEAMRLAKAI
+949 EGTPEAMRLAKALV
-963 TKEADSIQETGEA
+963 KEADSIQETGEA
-976 ALDAVQTL
+976 ALDSVQTL

-1008 RDKAWSRAIGNLFFR
+1008 RDKAWSRVIGNLFFR

-1047 NDMAGINGPAR
+1047 NDMAGINGAAR

-1065 AAVAYSWMLYVMT
+1065 AAVAYSWMLYVIT

-1111 PFFFD
+1111 PFFLD
-1116 GGKEVSFARWEPLR
+1116 GGKEVTFARWEPLR

-1153 GIPADE
+1153 GTAPDE

-1196 VVRFTGL
+1196 AVRFTGL

-1218 AGNFILDKTLQVV
+1218 AGNFVFDKILQVV

-1251 NGLKDKLIKSVNPY
+1251 NGIKDKLIRSVNPY
-1265 HTTLPRR
+1265 STTLPRR
-1272 YDAFGWAMSREI
+1272 YDTFGWAMEREI
-1284 SYAQLTGFGAAMP
+1284 SYAQVTGFGAATSE
-1297 KDLAQGRSDEQMEAL
+1297 DLSQGRSKDHMAAL
-1312 DYLAKLESL
+1312 DYLAKLENL
-1321 GFGNFTRQKTRD
+1321 GYGNFTRQKIRD
-1333 ERFPDKDLRSI
+1333 DRFPDKDLRTI
-1344 EIVYDG
+1344 EIAYNG

-1361 ELSKDK
+1361 ELSQDK
-1367 VLVKN
+1367 VLIEN
-1372 VLFYAKADHLPMG
+1372 VLFYSKANNLPMG

-1392 HGSRVTETKKAI
+1392 HGMRVTETKKAI

-1417 RNQELNQQVQDKD
+1417 QNDKLNSQVQDKN

-1437 SGASTNRGNIPLR
+1437 SGASTNRGNISLTGE